1 MLLALAMVIKFWE
14 HVLIIF
20 LFFLKVLPF
29 VFEKK
34 NNFFFFCQLFPFG
47 ALLAGVVIWYR
58 LRTLASW
65 LISLFLRYI
74 NTKPVCN

>member
-34 NNFFFFCQLFPFG
+34 NNFFFSFASFFLS
-47 ALLAGVVIWYR
+47 VR
-58 LRTLASW
+58 SW
-65 LISLFLRYI
+65 LELLFGTDCGHLLLG
-74 NTKPVCN
+74 